1 MPAASGARRR
11 SEMPTASSRLWLLL
25 GSSLLAVDDEK
36 FVLAVRVAHADADA
50 RAEAGDGRARG
61 GRACGGGGG
70 RGRGERYADER
81 RGASPVCYKVGV
93 RSARADGEGGRWVS
107 VRKRMN
113 DAIPAMIVPYASF
126 RIVFSMHRS
135 HVSATCARR
144 TKKIHSDG
152 QTTRDAPGVCERAVR
167 DRSSLPRV
175 PLTLSSGLPEPPLR
189 AADGVAAA
197 MTCPTKSG
205 VGPSPF

>member
-1 MPAASGARRR
+1 
-11 SEMPTASSRLWLLL
+11 MPTPTPAPRPVT
-25 GSSLLAVDDEK
+25 AE
-36 FVLAVRVAHADADA
+36 
-50 RAEAGDGRARG
+50 RAEGEPAEGAEGEG
-61 GRACGGGGG
+61 GVRDTLMSA
-70 RGRGERYADER
+70 

-144 TKKIHSDG
+144 TEKIHSDG
-152 QTTRDAPGVCERAVR
+152 QTTRDAPGACERAVR

-189 AADGVAAA
+189 VADGVAAA